1 MQFRRIDRFPPYVF
15 AVVNDLKAQARR
27 AGQDIVDLGMGNPD
41 IPTPAAVVEKLKEAV
56 DNPRN
61 HRYSSSKGIPK
72 MRQAICDLYG
82 RAWGVELDPE
92 TEAVATIGAKE
103 GLAHLAWVLLE
114 PGDSVLVPEPTYPI
128 HTYAMIL
135 AGANVT
141 TVPLSLGS
149 DFFSDLVSAFE
160 RSEPKPR
167 VVLCSFPHNPTTAMV
182 DLSFFEELVAFAK
195 ARGVIVVH
203 DLAYADL
210 VFDSPRGVPGEEGP
224 PSQWPAGDRAPSLL
238 QVKGAKD
245 VGVEFF
251 SMSKSYSM
259 PGWRLAFGVGN
270 REIIGALTKLKSYLD
285 YGVFQPIQ
293 IAGIIALNECTEVPK
308 QIREIYRSRRDV
320 LCDGLERIGWPI
332 DRPPATMF
340 AWARIPEGF
349 RHMGSLEFAKYLV
362 AEGHVA
368 VSPGVGFGKAGD
380 EHVRFALVENEQR
393 TRQAVK
399 GIKRALEAGP
409 PGDPASDAGW
419 VGR

>member
-1 MQFRRIDRFPPYVF
+1 MEFRRIERFPPYVF
-15 AVVNDLKAQARR
+15 SIVNDLKAQARR
-27 AGQDIVDLGMGNPD
+27 AGEDIIDLGMGNPD
-41 IPTPAAVVEKLKEAV
+41 IPTPEAVVEKLKEAV

-61 HRYSSSKGIPK
+61 HRYSASKGIPK
-72 MRQAICDLYG
+72 LRSAICDLYE
-82 RAWGVELDPE
+82 RAWDVSLDPD

-141 TVPLSLGS
+141 TVPLSLES
-149 DFFSDLVSAFE
+149 DFFADLVAAYE

-167 VVLCSFPHNPTTAMV
+167 VVLCSFPHNPTTAV
-182 DLSFFEELVAFAK
+182 VGLEFFEQLVEFAK
-195 ARGVIVVH
+195 ARNVMIVH

-210 VFDSPRGVPGEEGP
+210 VFDAE
-224 PSQWPAGDRAPSLL
+224 RAPSFM
-238 QVKGAKD
+238 QVPGAKD

-259 PGWRLAFGVGN
+259 PGWRLAFAVGN
-270 REIIGALTKLKSYLD
+270 PQMIGALTKLKSYLD

-308 QIREIYRSRRDV
+308 QIRETYRARRDS

-332 DRPPATMF
+332 ARPPATMF
-340 AWARIPEGF
+340 AWGAIPEAF
-349 RHMGSLEFAKYLV
+349 AYMGSLEFAKYLV
-362 AEGHVA
+362 AEAKVA

-380 EHVRFALVENEQR
+380 GHVRFALVENEQR
-393 TRQAVK
+393 IRQGLR
-399 GIKRALEAGP
+399 GIKRALASIERAGP
-409 PGDPASDAGW
+409 
-419 VGR
+419 